1 MLNLPEYLLL
11 IPTVIIGIYVA
22 WSDMKY
28 MRIPNISCL
37 ILFISFLVLGVLIF
51 DLSEYGFRILQG
63 FVFLAIGFFATS
75 IGAVGGGDSKY
86 AAALAPFVAFYHIPY
101 FILILAIMSILSVGL
116 HKLAGVTPGIRSHV
130 QDWVSWKRRGVFPF
144 GLTLSAS
151 IIAYLVLINFYS

>member
-1 MLNLPEYLLL
+1 MLNLPEYILL
-11 IPTVIIGIYVA
+11 IPAVVIGIYVA

-37 ILFISFLVLGVLIF
+37 ILFVSFLILGFLIF

-63 FVFLAIGFFATS
+63 FVFLAIGFVATS

-86 AAALAPFVAFYHIPY
+86 AAALAPFVAFSDIPF
-101 FILILAIMSILSVGL
+101 FIVILAVMSFLSVGL
-116 HKLAGVTPGIRSHV
+116 HKIAGVTPGIKTHV

-151 IIAYLVLINFYS
+151 IIAYLVIVNFYS